1 MLFAGVNGYLD
12 KIALGDIGRFE
23 SGLLDTLRGSGKAI
37 LDNISVEKKISDDTK
52 TKLKDAVETFAKSFA

>member
-1 MLFAGVNGYLD
+1 
-12 KIALGDIGRFE
+12 
-23 SGLLDTLRGSGKAI
+23 LLDTLRGSGKAI